1 MELLELMRFLAPGL
15 STVSDE
21 DANRALALAASYR
34 PQCLPQA
41 KADEAQA
48 WYAAWILS
56 RRLASAPPAADDY
69 EAQNIERLRAAG
81 VKSEKEGDLQRTYST
96 ASEMISYQ
104 TDPDGYLMQ
113 YQRLADLCKVG
124 AITVGH
130 IRHG

>member
-1 MELLELMRFLAPGL
+1 MELLDLLRFLAPGL
-15 STVSDE
+15 QSVSDD
-21 DANRALALAASYR
+21 DAERALTLAVPYR
-34 PQCLPQA
+34 PSCLTA
-41 KADEAQA
+41 EKADEAQV

-56 RRLASAPPAADDY
+56 RRVASAPPAEDDY
-69 EAQNIERLRAAG
+69 DGQNIARRRAQG

-113 YQRLADLCKVG
+113 YQRLADLCRG
-124 AITVGH
+124 GITVGH